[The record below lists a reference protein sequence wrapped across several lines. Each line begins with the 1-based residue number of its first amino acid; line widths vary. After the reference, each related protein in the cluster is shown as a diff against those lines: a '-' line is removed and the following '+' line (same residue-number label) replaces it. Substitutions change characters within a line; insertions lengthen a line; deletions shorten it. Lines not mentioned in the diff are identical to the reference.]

1 MKQGE
6 MLAAL
11 RLRLPDAA
19 AETDALLSGL
29 LEDAGALIRA
39 LTWREETPAG
49 LENAQVRLGAVLY
62 NRMGMEGET
71 EHQEGD
77 VRRTAAVCPRSCA
90 GKFWPTGWPKP
101 EGRKRGCG

>member
-39 LTWREETPAG
+39 LTWRKETPAG
-49 LENAQVRLGAVLY
+49 LENAQV
-62 NRMGMEGET
+62 RMGMEGET

-77 VRRTAAVCPRSCA
+77 VRRTAADLP
-90 GKFWPTGWPKP
+90 P
-101 EGRKRGCG
+101 ELRREILAYRLAKT

>member
-1 MKQGE
+1 

-19 AETDALLSGL
+19 GETDALLAAL
-29 LEDAGALIRA
+29 LQDAGALIRA
-39 LTWREETPAG
+39 LTWRETVPPG
-49 LENAQVRLGAVLY
+49 LESAQVRLAAVLF

-77 VRRTAAVCPRSCA
+77 VRRTAADLPGELRREILSYRMA
-90 GKFWPTGWPKP
+90 KA
-101 EGRKRGCG
+101 

>member
-1 MKQGE
+1 MKQSE

-19 AETDALLSGL
+19 TETDALLSGL

-39 LTWREETPAG
+39 LSWREETPAG
-49 LENAQVRLGAVLY
+49 LENAQVRLAAVLY

-77 VRRTAAVCPRSCA
+77 VRRTAADLP
-90 GKFWPTGWPKP
+90 P
-101 EGRKRGCG
+101 ELRREILAYRLAKT

>member
-1 MKQGE
+1 MGSRRSIPSWPCGCWAKSMKQGE

-49 LENAQVRLGAVLY
+49 LENAQVRLGAAEVDGAVGFSAVL
-62 NRMGMEGET
+62 RL
-71 EHQEGD
+71 
-77 VRRTAAVCPRSCA
+77 
-90 GKFWPTGWPKP
+90 TG
-101 EGRKRGCG
+101 GVTIQ

>member
-6 MLAAL
+6 MLASL

-77 VRRTAAVCPRSCA
+77 VRRTAADLP
-90 GKFWPTGWPKP
+90 P
-101 EGRKRGCG
+101 ELRREILAYRLAKT